1 MIKVNDEK
9 LLTAFYY
16 GLRNTLVANNLE
28 QASRIAYGQSQR
40 HRVVTLKGEIIE
52 VSGTMSGGGQPSKGR
67 MGNKIAAE
75 ELTVEALKTM
85 QDELANNETQLK
97 QIVQRRQDLVPII
110 ENLNQKL
117 EEAKSQHSQSKHQM
131 NSFKEQ
137 IIALQKNEKNIIT
150 RLKEIVPDEAAQTK
164 LEKNLEKLTS
174 VYDKAENLTSK
185 VREENEALCKK
196 ILEISKNILDGP
208 KEELKRIEKQTND
221 NNKQILSLNVEIKTS
236 IRNLENAKKK
246 LETMKEDIEH
256 NKTTLET
263 NTKRLGEIDENG
275 KVVVEQYEEAKA
287 ECESMEKEINEMNK
301 SIKQIES
308 KKQKFEAEKIDFN
321 HKLEKC
327 KEDLKG
333 YQGELKHY
341 TNLRNSLKLHDIEG
355 LERVEL
361 NDKEMSQNENETQNA
376 KKGLE
381 LKVYD
386 EDTLEDGE
394 ISEIK
399 ETIQALEEEL
409 KTLSPN
415 ISAIQSYNE
424 MVRSYEK
431 WLHLDFL
438 KKS

>member
-1 MIKVNDEK
+1 
-9 LLTAFYY
+9 
-16 GLRNTLVANNLE
+16 
-28 QASRIAYGQSQR
+28 
-40 HRVVTLKGEIIE
+40 
-52 VSGTMSGGGQPSKGR
+52 
-67 MGNKIAAE
+67 
-75 ELTVEALKTM
+75 
-85 QDELANNETQLK
+85 
-97 QIVQRRQDLVPII
+97 
-110 ENLNQKL
+110 
-117 EEAKSQHSQSKHQM
+117 M